1 MDKRRRLSTYKYLTV
16 DSEGQFKW
24 GFNMNN
30 QDTNLNLI
38 KALSN
43 PKAYQHEVNSIK
55 VIETHISWLLLT
67 GTYAYKIKKPVN
79 FGFLDFS
86 TLEKRHFFCLEEVRL
101 NKRLAADL
109 YLAVVPITGTLD
121 DAKMD
126 GTGEIL
132 EYAIKMRQF
141 PSGLTLSEKADSKQL
156 SAFEIDQ
163 LSEIL
168 ASFHHNIAIANP
180 TSAYGCSAYIN
191 YWFLENFA
199 PIKALLTDQKL
210 QQQLKAIENWGQQ
223 EWLVKAETMTL
234 RKQQGYVRECHGD
247 LHLSNMTLINGKVT
261 LFDCLE
267 FNPLLRWIDVI
278 NEVAFVLIDLLHSH
292 EQALAF
298 RLLNGYL
305 QLTGDY
311 SGVVLLRYY
320 LVYRAL
326 VSAKIV
332 LLRQKQQSPD
342 NMPSSACLKYQEFMN
357 LAEHYTQS
365 SRVKLI
371 ISHGYSGS
379 GKSTL
384 MAELSENIAA
394 IHLRGDIER
403 KRLFGYKA
411 EQDSQS
417 TLNHGLYSEDASQ
430 KTYNYLRDCAKAIL
444 NAGFSVI
451 VDATFLELKHR
462 QRFKELAIECNSD
475 FIIIDVQACYET
487 LCERIKRR
495 QGDASEAT
503 LDVLDYQQ
511 QWAQALTSDELDD
524 VITVNSEADKV
535 LETLLANDIKQ
546 RLRYIP

>member
-1 MDKRRRLSTYKYLTV
+1 
-16 DSEGQFKW
+16 
-24 GFNMNN
+24 MNN
-30 QDTNLNLI
+30 QDTDLTLI

-43 PKAYQHEVNSIK
+43 LKAYQHEVRLIK
-55 VIETHISWLLLT
+55 VIETHISWVILT
-67 GTYAYKIKKPVN
+67 GSYAYKIKKPVN

-86 TLEKRHFFCLEEVRL
+86 TLEQRRFFCLEELRL
-101 NKRLAADL
+101 NQRLAADL

-121 DAKMD
+121 DAEMD
-126 GTGEIL
+126 GVGNIL
-132 EYAIKMRQF
+132 DYAVKMRQF
-141 PSGLTLSEKADSKQL
+141 PTGLTLSEKAASKQL
-156 SAFEIDQ
+156 SAIEIDQ

-168 ASFHHNIAIANP
+168 ASFHQHIAIANP
-180 TSAYGCSAYIN
+180 SSNYGCSADIN
-191 YWFLENFA
+191 YWFMENFG
-199 PIKALLTDQKL
+199 PINELLTDIQL
-210 QQQLKAIENWGQQ
+210 QQQLQAIQNWGQQ
-223 EWLVKAETMTL
+223 EWLVKAEIMAL

-247 LHLSNMTLINGKVT
+247 LHLSNMTLINDKVT

-278 NEVAFVLIDLLHSH
+278 NEIAFVLVDLLHKQ

-326 VSAKIV
+326 VSAKIA
-332 LLRQKQQSPD
+332 LLRQKQQSTD
-342 NMPSSACLKYQEFMN
+342 NLPSSTCLKYQEFMN

-403 KRLFGYKA
+403 KRLFGYTA

-430 KTYNYLRDCAKAIL
+430 KTYDYLAEFAKAIL

-487 LCERIKRR
+487 LCERIKHR

-503 LDVLDYQQ
+503 LEVLDYQQ
-511 QWAQALTSDELDD
+511 QWAQALTLDELDD
-524 VITVNSEADKV
+524 VISVDSETDKV

-546 RLRYIP
+546 RLKYIP

>member
-1 MDKRRRLSTYKYLTV
+1 
-16 DSEGQFKW
+16 
-24 GFNMNN
+24 MNN
-30 QDTNLNLI
+30 QDTDLTLI

-43 PKAYQHEVNSIK
+43 LKAYQHEVRLIK
-55 VIETHISWLLLT
+55 VIETHISWVILT
-67 GTYAYKIKKPVN
+67 GSYAYKIKKPVN

-86 TLEKRHFFCLEEVRL
+86 TLEQRRFFCLEELRL
-101 NKRLAADL
+101 NQRLAADL

-121 DAKMD
+121 DAEMD
-126 GTGEIL
+126 GVGNIL
-132 EYAIKMRQF
+132 DYAVKMRQF
-141 PSGLTLSEKADSKQL
+141 PTGLTLSEKAASKQL
-156 SAFEIDQ
+156 SAIEIDQ

-168 ASFHHNIAIANP
+168 ASFHQHIAIANP
-180 TSAYGCSAYIN
+180 SSNYGCSADIN
-191 YWFLENFA
+191 YWFMENFG
-199 PIKALLTDQKL
+199 PINELLTDIQL
-210 QQQLKAIENWGQQ
+210 QQQLQAIQNWGQQ
-223 EWLVKAETMTL
+223 EWLVKAEIMAL

-247 LHLSNMTLINGKVT
+247 LHLSNMTLINDKVT

-278 NEVAFVLIDLLHSH
+278 NEIAFVLVDLLHKQ

-326 VSAKIV
+326 VSAKIA
-332 LLRQKQQSPD
+332 LLRQKQQSTD
-342 NMPSSACLKYQEFMN
+342 NLPSSACLKYQEFMN

-403 KRLFGYKA
+403 KRLFGYTA

-430 KTYNYLRDCAKAIL
+430 KTYDYLAECAKAIL

-451 VDATFLELKHR
+451 VDATFLELEHR
-462 QRFKELAIECNSD
+462 QRFRELAIECNSD

-487 LCERIKRR
+487 LCERIKHR

-503 LDVLDYQQ
+503 LEVLDYQQ
-511 QWAQALTSDELDD
+511 QWAQALTLDELDD
-524 VITVNSEADKV
+524 VISVDSETDKV

-546 RLRYIP
+546 RLKYIP